1 MRARMAVAGVIGLI
15 VALTLVS
22 PAGAINPPEPGPV
35 WSCGGA
41 PMEVSVKGRVVY
53 IDGVKYQAIEYVVF
67 GDDPTTGERINDV
80 KTWGGGKKTAEVRV
94 CVQSF
99 SLPTFVGFVQVTA
112 IPVKPTGIPL
122 KVFSVDF
129 SPNADCS
136 EMVITNTGEGLW
148 HWRSFDINGN
158 VLDEADIAAGQSIT
172 EPWQDINGSFGITG
186 ELSTAEEG
194 SWFGG
199 FIGAGVIAVEGGFT
213 AANFALN
220 GFEQCAGL

>member
-1 MRARMAVAGVIGLI
+1 MRARMAVAGVIGMI

-35 WSCGGA
+35 WICGGV
-41 PMEVSVKGRVVY
+41 PMEVSVDGRVVY
-53 IDGVKYQAIEYVVF
+53 IDGVKYRAIEYVVF
-67 GDDPTTGERINDV
+67 GDDPTTGERINEV
-80 KTWGGGKKTAEVRV
+80 KTWGSGKKTAEVRV

-99 SLPTFVGFVQVTA
+99 SLPTFVGFVQVTVV
-112 IPVKPTGIPL
+112 PVKPTGIPL

-136 EMVITNTGEGLW
+136 AMVITNTGEGLW

-158 VLDEADIAAGQSIT
+158 VLNETDIAAGQSIT
-172 EPWQDINGSFGITG
+172 EPWQDINGELGITG
-186 ELSTAEEG
+186 ELLTAEEG

-199 FIGAGVIAVEGGFT
+199 YVGAGFVAMYGGWT

>member
-1 MRARMAVAGVIGLI
+1 MAVAGVIGMI

-22 PAGAINPPEPGPV
+22 PAGAIIGPEPGPI
-35 WSCGGA
+35 WICGGA
-41 PMEVSVKGRVVY
+41 PMTVSIDGRVAY
-53 IDGVKYQAIEYVVF
+53 IDGVKYHVIEYGVT
-67 GDDPTTGERINDV
+67 GIDPSTGETINDDM
-80 KTWGGGKKTAEVRV
+80 TWGSGKKTAEARI
-94 CVQSF
+94 CVQEISE
-99 SLPTFVGFVQVTA
+99 STFEGIVQMTIV
-112 IPVKPTGIPL
+112 PVKPTGIPF

-136 EMVITNTGEGLW
+136 ELVITNTGEGLW
-148 HWRSFDINGN
+148 HWRSFDFNGN
-158 VLDEADIAAGQSIT
+158 VLNETDIAAGESIT
-172 EPWQDINGSFGITG
+172 EPWLGIIFTGELGLFG

-199 FIGAGVIAVEGGFT
+199 FIGAGVVAVDGVWT

>member
-1 MRARMAVAGVIGLI
+1 MRVRIAIAGVIGMI

-22 PAGAINPPEPGPV
+22 PAGAIDPPEPGPV
-35 WSCGGA
+35 WLCGGV
-41 PMEVSVKGRVVY
+41 PMAVSINGRVVH
-53 IDGVKYQAIEYVVF
+53 IDGVKYKAIKYEVT
-67 GDDPTTGERINDV
+67 GDDPTTGETINDV
-80 KTWGGGKKTAEVRV
+80 KTWGSGKKTAEARV
-94 CVQSF
+94 CVQEISEA
-99 SLPTFVGFVQVTA
+99 TFVGIVQVTA

-136 EMVITNTGEGLW
+136 AMVITNTGEGLW

-158 VLDEADIAAGQSIT
+158 VMNETDIAAGRSIT
-172 EPWQDINGSFGITG
+172 EPWQDIDGSLGITG

-199 FIGAGVIAVEGGFT
+199 FIGAGFVAVEGGFT